1 MLRKEYSP
9 EFKPPN
15 RSGSLDVANFD
26 REFTSQKAADSYVP
40 SNLSAT
46 QVAKTNFKGFTY
58 QGPSNLSP
66 HDSDDEEVM
75 QGIEEDDEDD
85 D

>member
-1 MLRKEYSP
+1 M
-9 EFKPPN
+9 
-15 RSGSLDVANFD
+15 ANFD